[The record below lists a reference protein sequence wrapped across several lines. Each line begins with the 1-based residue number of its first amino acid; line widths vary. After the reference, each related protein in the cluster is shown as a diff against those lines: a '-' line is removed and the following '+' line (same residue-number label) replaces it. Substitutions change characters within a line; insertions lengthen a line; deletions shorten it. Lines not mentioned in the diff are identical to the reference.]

1 MFETIY
7 KWANRVALGAAWAGG
22 AMMIFA
28 SVMVTVDVLIRKIF
42 NVTLGGADEISGYLF
57 AIATS
62 WALPYCLLHRANV
75 RIDALY
81 VHLPQVM
88 RSVLDILG
96 TTLLAIFA
104 IVLTWRGLALLQD
117 SIAIGALSVTP
128 LHVPL
133 PLPQS
138 FWIAGW
144 VLFSLCLVLVIAGMV
159 MALIRGDLL
168 GVHRLGGALS
178 VEEEMDEEGITAH
191 REHQKR
197 NQG

>member
-1 MFETIY
+1 MFELLY
-7 KWANRVALGAAWAGG
+7 RWAHRTALAAAWAGG

-28 SVMVTVDVLIRKIF
+28 SVMVTVDVLIRKLF

-81 VHLPQVM
+81 VHLPRRV
-88 RSVLDILG
+88 RAVLDIVG
-96 TTLLAIFA
+96 ATLLAVFA
-104 IVLTWRGLALLQD
+104 VALTWRGLALVQD
-117 SIAIGALSVTP
+117 SFAIGARSVTP
-128 LHVPL
+128 MHVPL

-138 FWIAGW
+138 FWIFGW

-159 MALIRGDLL
+159 AALVRGDLL
-168 GVHRLGGALS
+168 AVHRLGGAMS
-178 VEEEMDEEGITAH
+178 IEEEMEEEGVAPKH
-191 REHQKR
+191 
-197 NQG
+197 GVADGG